1 MGNLNKQTKRI
12 LGDELEE
19 ILNILDAQDKIN
31 ERQAKINLYVLDE
44 LEEILNI
51 LDAQDKINERQAKI
65 NLYVLGAVICLI
77 LYNVVEIIQSFM

>member
-19 ILNILDAQDKIN
+19 ILIELETLSKEN
-31 ERQAKINLYVLDE
+31 ERQAKINLYL
-44 LEEILNI
+44 L
-51 LDAQDKINERQAKI
+51 A
-65 NLYVLGAVICLI
+65 AVTFLI

>member
-19 ILNILDAQDKIN
+19 ILIVLETLSKEN
-31 ERQAKINLYVLDE
+31 ERQAKINLYL
-44 LEEILNI
+44 L
-51 LDAQDKINERQAKI
+51 A
-65 NLYVLGAVICLI
+65 AVTCLI

>member
-19 ILNILDAQDKIN
+19 ILI
-31 ERQAKINLYVLDE
+31 E
-44 LEEILNI
+44 LETLSKE
-51 LDAQDKINERQAKI
+51 NERQAKI
-65 NLYVLGAVICLI
+65 NLYVLGAVTCLI

>member
-19 ILNILDAQDKIN
+19 ILNVLETLSKEN
-31 ERQAKINLYVLDE
+31 ERQAKINLYL
-44 LEEILNI
+44 L
-51 LDAQDKINERQAKI
+51 A
-65 NLYVLGAVICLI
+65 AVTCLI

>member
-12 LGDELEE
+12 LG
-19 ILNILDAQDKIN
+19 
-31 ERQAKINLYVLDE
+31 DE

>member
-19 ILNILDAQDKIN
+19 ILNILDAH
-31 ERQAKINLYVLDE
+31 
-44 LEEILNI
+44 
-51 LDAQDKINERQAKI
+51 DKINERQAKI